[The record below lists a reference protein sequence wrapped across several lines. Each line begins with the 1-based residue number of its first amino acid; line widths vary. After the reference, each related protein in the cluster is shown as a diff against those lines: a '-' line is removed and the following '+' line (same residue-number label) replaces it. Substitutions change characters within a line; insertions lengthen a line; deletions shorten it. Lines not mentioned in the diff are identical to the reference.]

1 MDYTTLVMIGGLAV
15 LGAFGFYALKLLANF
30 RSGMLEKG
38 WKQIAIGS
46 ILLIFSQL
54 LLIIS
59 QFDVVGL
66 TTPLYLVG
74 SACRILAMIF
84 LILGLR
90 EHYLVWRID
99 KTRQV
104 PLEK

>member
-1 MDYTTLVMIGGLAV
+1 MLGGLV
-15 LGAFGFYALKLLANF
+15 LLGAFGFYALKLLANF

-46 ILLIFSQL
+46 VLLIFSQL

-59 QFDVVGL
+59 QFDVTGF
-66 TTPLYLVG
+66 TAPPFLVG
-74 SACRILAMIF
+74 SAFRIFAMIF
-84 LILGLR
+84 LILGVR

-99 KTRQV
+99 KTRQM
-104 PLEK
+104 PSEK